1 MKNLSLILALICST
15 SIYSQSASFKI
26 TGTLQMEGDKSPIES
41 ATIHLEKVSD
51 STVVTYKISNDKGY
65 FSLEGKS
72 FQKELNLYIS
82 FIGLKTYS
90 KKIKINNKDL
100 NLGKIFMKPKDNV
113 LDEVVIN
120 QDLQLQLKKI
130 P

>member
-1 MKNLSLILALICST
+1 LTTFLFLCLKSRLHSQCHFDEQFYELKKLTMKNLSLILALICST

-72 FQKELNLYIS
+72 F
-82 FIGLKTYS
+82 
-90 KKIKINNKDL
+90 
-100 NLGKIFMKPKDNV
+100 
-113 LDEVVIN
+113 
-120 QDLQLQLKKI
+120 
-130 P
+130 